1 MNLSIQEKLEEVK
14 KYNQRISEL
23 GKLSSLAYW
32 DMKMSMPSKATEQRA
47 STLGFLSGEIFK
59 MVTSDK
65 VKEFIDFFEPIMNE
79 LDLVDRSMIKVLKKS
94 YYEIKNI
101 PQDKFEEYT
110 VATSLGEAAWEEA
123 KAKKDFEIFKPKL
136 ENIVSLLREF
146 TEYYGYEENRYDA
159 LLNQYEEG
167 LTVKKIDK
175 LFNELKEGIL
185 NLLSRI
191 KNSNKVVTSELLEGL
206 YSIEA
211 QKELSEYLLDVIKFD
226 KEAGRLDETTH
237 PFTLNMG
244 NKDVRITTHYYEDNL
259 LSNIFSIIHE
269 GGHALYE
276 QHIPDTLIN
285 TGLDGGASMGIHESQ
300 SRFYENIV
308 GRSKEFL
315 SFILPHIKEK
325 FPSLS
330 DITLE
335 EFYEGVNCVKP
346 SLIRIEADE
355 LTYSLHIII
364 RYEIEKALING
375 EIEVED
381 LPKVWN
387 KKYEEYLG
395 VSPKDDEE
403 GVLQD
408 MHWSAGNI
416 GYFPSYALGNLYG
429 GQFLNTML
437 KDNPRAITEVVNGD
451 LTYINNWLKDNIHVH
466 GGIYT
471 PDELVRKVTGEE
483 LKTRYFLDY
492 LEEKYTKL
500 YDLK

>member
-1 MNLSIQEKLEEVK
+1 MDKKVKEKLEEVK

-23 GKLSSLAYW
+23 NKLSSLSYW
-32 DMKMSMPSKATEQRA
+32 DMKMSMPPKAIEQRA
-47 STLGFLSGEIFK
+47 NTLGFLSGEIFK
-59 MVTSDK
+59 MVTDDK
-65 VKEFIDFFEPIMNE
+65 VKEFINFFDPIMDE
-79 LDLVDRSMIKVLKKS
+79 LDLVDRSMIKGLKKS
-94 YYEIKNI
+94 YNEIKNI

-123 KAKKDFEIFKPKL
+123 KAKKDFTIFKPKL
-136 ENIVSLLREF
+136 EKIISLLREF
-146 TEYYGYEENRYDA
+146 TEYYGYEENKYDA

-167 LTVKKIDK
+167 LTVKKVDK
-175 LFNELKEGIL
+175 LFNELKEGII
-185 NLLSRI
+185 NLLNRI
-191 KNSNKVVTSELLEGL
+191 NNSNKLVTSKKLNGK

-259 LSNIFSIIHE
+259 LSNIFSVIHE

-276 QHIPDTLIN
+276 QHIPDSLVN
-285 TGLDGGASMGIHESQ
+285 TGLDGGVSMGIHESQ

-315 SFILPHIKEK
+315 SFILPYIKEK
-325 FPSLS
+325 FTNLA
-330 DITLE
+330 DITLD
-335 EFYEGVNCVKP
+335 EFYEAVNYVNP
-346 SLIRIEADE
+346 SLIRTEADE

-387 KKYEEYLG
+387 KKYEEFLG
-395 VSPKDDEE
+395 VIPKDDEE

-437 KDNPRAITEVVNGD
+437 KDNPTAISDLTNGD
-451 LTYINNWLKDNIHVH
+451 LTYINNWLRDNIHVY
-466 GGIYT
+466 GGVYT
-471 PDELVRKVTGEE
+471 PDELVEKVTGEE
-483 LKTRYFLDY
+483 LSTKYFLDY
-492 LEEKYTKL
+492 LEGKYTKIYKL
-500 YDLK
+500 

>member
-1 MNLSIQEKLEEVK
+1 MDKKVKEKLEEVK

-23 GKLSSLAYW
+23 NKLSSLSYW
-32 DMKMSMPSKATEQRA
+32 DMKMSMPPKAIEQRA
-47 STLGFLSGEIFK
+47 NTLGFLSGEIFK
-59 MVTSDK
+59 MVTDDK
-65 VKEFIDFFEPIMNE
+65 VKEFINFFDPIMDE
-79 LDLVDRSMIKVLKKS
+79 LDLVDRSMIKGLKKS
-94 YYEIKNI
+94 YNEIKNI

-123 KAKKDFEIFKPKL
+123 KAKKDFTIFKPKL
-136 ENIVSLLREF
+136 EKIISLLREF
-146 TEYYGYEENRYDA
+146 TEYYGYEENKYDA

-167 LTVKKIDK
+167 LTVKKVDK
-175 LFNELKEGIL
+175 LFNELKEGII
-185 NLLSRI
+185 NLLNRI
-191 KNSNKVVTSELLEGL
+191 NNSNKLVTSKKLNGK

-259 LSNIFSIIHE
+259 LSNIFSVIHE

-276 QHIPDTLIN
+276 QHIPDSLVN
-285 TGLDGGASMGIHESQ
+285 TGLDGGVSMGIHESQ

-315 SFILPHIKEK
+315 SFILPYIKEK
-325 FPSLS
+325 FTNLA
-330 DITLE
+330 DITLD
-335 EFYEGVNCVKP
+335 EFYEAVNYVNP
-346 SLIRIEADE
+346 SLIRTEADE

-387 KKYEEYLG
+387 KKYEEFLG
-395 VSPKDDEE
+395 VIPKDDEE

-437 KDNPRAITEVVNGD
+437 KDNPTAISDLTNGD
-451 LTYINNWLKDNIHVH
+451 LTYINNWLRDNIHVY
-466 GGIYT
+466 GGVYT
-471 PDELVRKVTGEE
+471 PDELVEKVTGEA
-483 LKTRYFLDY
+483 LSTKYFLDY
-492 LEEKYTKL
+492 LEGKYTKIYKL
-500 YDLK
+500 

>member
-59 MVTSDK
+59 MVTADK

-79 LDLVDRSMIKVLKKS
+79 LDLVDRSMIKALKKN
-94 YYEIKNI
+94 YDEIKNI

-123 KAKKDFEIFKPKL
+123 KVKKDFEIFKPKL
-136 ENIVSLLREF
+136 EKIVSLLSEF
-146 TEYYGYEENRYDA
+146 TEYYGYEENKYDA
-159 LLNQYEEG
+159 LLNQFEEG
-167 LTVKKIDK
+167 LTVKKVDK

-185 NLLSRI
+185 NLLGRI
-191 KNSNKVVTSELLEGL
+191 KNSNKLVTSELLEGE
-206 YSIEA
+206 YSVEA

-259 LSNIFSIIHE
+259 LSNIFSIVHE

-285 TGLDGGASMGIHESQ
+285 TGLDGGVSMGIHESQ

-315 SFILPHIKEK
+315 SFILPHIKEM

-335 EFYEGVNCVKP
+335 EFYKAVNCVKP

-429 GQFLNTML
+429 GQFLNKML
-437 KDNPRAITEVVNGD
+437 KDNTSAMSELANGD

-471 PDELVRKVTGEE
+471 PDELVKKVTGEE

>member
-1 MNLSIQEKLEEVK
+1 
-14 KYNQRISEL
+14 
-23 GKLSSLAYW
+23 
-32 DMKMSMPSKATEQRA
+32 
-47 STLGFLSGEIFK
+47 
-59 MVTSDK
+59 
-65 VKEFIDFFEPIMNE
+65 
-79 LDLVDRSMIKVLKKS
+79 
-94 YYEIKNI
+94 
-101 PQDKFEEYT
+101 
-110 VATSLGEAAWEEA
+110 
-123 KAKKDFEIFKPKL
+123 
-136 ENIVSLLREF
+136 
-146 TEYYGYEENRYDA
+146 
-159 LLNQYEEG
+159 
-167 LTVKKIDK
+167 
-175 LFNELKEGIL
+175 
-185 NLLSRI
+185 
-191 KNSNKVVTSELLEGL
+191 
-206 YSIEA
+206 
-211 QKELSEYLLDVIKFD
+211 
-226 KEAGRLDETTH
+226 
-237 PFTLNMG
+237 MG

-259 LSNIFSIIHE
+259 LSNIFSIVHE

-285 TGLDGGASMGIHESQ
+285 TGLDGGVSMGIHESQ

-335 EFYEGVNCVKP
+335 EFYKAVNCVKP

-429 GQFLNTML
+429 GQFLNKML
-437 KDNPRAITEVVNGD
+437 KDNPSAMSELANGD

-471 PDELVRKVTGEE
+471 PDELVKKVTGEE